1 MDVCYE
7 YIQLLKKTNK
17 ETIKQLS
24 ENKMAGIVRE
34 HILADL
40 KAKGIGSISI
50 QTIIDILRKR
60 NKERIPFYPWEEKT
74 ISKM

>member
-1 MDVCYE
+1 
-7 YIQLLKKTNK
+7 
-17 ETIKQLS
+17 
-24 ENKMAGIVRE
+24 MAGIVRE